1 MAHWR
6 STPRHGD
13 NLLANVM
20 IVLAVAGF
28 IGAGVIWVFMGIP
41 R

>member
-6 STPRHGD
+6 SGRGD

-20 IVLAVAGF
+20 IVLAVASF
-28 IGAGVIWVFMGIP
+28 IGAGVIWAFMGIP